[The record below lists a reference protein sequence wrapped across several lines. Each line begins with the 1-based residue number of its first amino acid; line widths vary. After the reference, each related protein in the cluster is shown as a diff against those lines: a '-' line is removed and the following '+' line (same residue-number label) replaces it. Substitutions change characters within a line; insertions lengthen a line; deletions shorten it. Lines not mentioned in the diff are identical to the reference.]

1 MPIYEYDCDSCNQ
14 SLEAIQ
20 KVYEQPLAVCP
31 RCGEKSLQKKTSL
44 NSFQLKGSGWYRD
57 GYGGKS
63 SVNGPD
69 KAPTVMDPHREQ
81 KPQAN
86 SPAA

>member
-1 MPIYEYDCDSCNQ
+1 MPIYEYNCDSCNQ

-20 KVYEQPLAVCP
+20 KVTEQPLQVCP
-31 RCGEKSLQKKTSL
+31 RCSEKSLQKKTSL

-63 SVNGPD
+63 TTNGSD
-69 KAPTVMDPHREQ
+69 SASAPMDTNREP
-81 KPQAN
+81 KPQVN
-86 SPAA
+86 SPAT